1 LCESFPDAPESVHL
15 TDYPVCDEK
24 MIDMELEK
32 NMALVM
38 EIVVLGRAARNA
50 ANIKNRQP
58 VQTLY
63 VREGDASG
71 AGKGHGEITADE
83 NFNAIIKEELNVKE
97 VVFTDDV
104 RDFTSYTFKPQLKTV
119 GPKYGK
125 QLGAIKEHLSALDGN
140 AAMDELNA
148 AGVLKFEAGGATVEL
163 TKEDLLI
170 DTAQKEGFMSQEE
183 NGVTVVLD
191 CNLTPELIEEGFA
204 NEVVSKVQTS
214 RKDAGFEV
222 MDRIR
227 LSVTGSAKVIDVV
240 KKNADYIGTKVLA
253 DEILYDKDV
262 KGAKDWDIN
271 GEKTRI
277 GVEKV

>member
-1 LCESFPDAPESVHL
+1 
-15 TDYPVCDEK
+15 
-24 MIDMELEK
+24 ME
-32 NMALVM
+32 V
-38 EIVVLGRAARNA
+38 VVLGRAARNA
-50 ANIKNRQP
+50 AAIKNRQP

-63 VREGDASG
+63 VRAGGTAGTQKKHDA
-71 AGKGHGEITADE
+71 ITADDAFV
-83 NFNAIIKEELNVKE
+83 NIIRDELNVKE

-104 RDFTSYTFKPQLKTV
+104 REFTSYTFKPQLKTL

-125 QLGAIKEHLSALDGN
+125 QLNAIRTYLSALDGN

-148 AGVLKFEAGGATVEL
+148 QNVLRFDADGVQLEL

-191 CNLTPELIEEGFA
+191 CNLTPALIEEGFA

-227 LSVTGSAKVIDVV
+227 LSVTGNAKVIAVV
-240 KKNADYIGTKVLA
+240 RKNADFIGTKVLA

-262 KGAKDWDIN
+262 KGAKEWDIN
-271 GEKTRI
+271 GEKTMI
-277 GVEKV
+277 GVEKI